1 MEGAKE
7 ITIAVIDDH
16 NLIRNKVCEFLESLG
31 GVRVLFQ
38 AENGQVCMERIIED
52 KLVPDVCVLDVNMPV
67 LNGFDTAKALRYK
80 YPDMKILAF
89 SMNNDEKNIVGM
101 LRNGANGYIIKGG
114 NPEELKNAIEI
125 VYKEGYYFNTEVGKA
140 ILRYIQKEGKN

>member
-1 MEGAKE
+1 MESTKA

-16 NLIRNKVCEFLESLG
+16 NLIRNKVCELLESLG

-38 AENGQVCMERIIED
+38 AENGQECLERIIED
-52 KLVPDVCVLDVNMPV
+52 KLVPEVCLLDVNMPV
-67 LNGFDTAKALRYK
+67 LNGFDTAKSLRYK

-101 LRNGANGYIIKGG
+101 LRSGANGYITKGG
-114 NPEELKNAIEI
+114 SPEELKKAIEI
-125 VYKEGYYFNTEVGKA
+125 VHKEGCYFNTEVGKT
-140 ILRYIQKEGKN
+140 ILRYLRKENRN